1 MIWCITFCYFYV
13 ITCRFRSKY
22 TVYFVWFVRRFTVSN
37 SFQEKLVSESFKSV
51 CVYECFEIRSNF
63 IKSNKVSCVLS
74 EWFFAC
80 RSLVTIYFRSYEL
93 NKRSDT
99 KEIQIAQERYIN
111 CKLFYFKTNEFFFLR
126 DKCHRNKKKSEW
138 KQFQHTRWSMR
149 FSKIHENLHRCVVYF
164 DRVKVCAAYF
174 VLSGHKVCEYIARN
188 RVKCH
193 QFKIRFR

>member
-22 TVYFVWFVRRFTVSN
+22 TVYFVWLVRRFTVSN

-93 NKRSDT
+93 NKRCDT
-99 KEIQIAQERYIN
+99 KEIQIAQERSIN
-111 CKLFYFKTNEFFFLR
+111 CKLFYFKRMNFTSKRMNFFSYVI
-126 DKCHRNKKKSEW
+126 NAIETKKKANGNNSNTRVGQWDFQKFMRIYIDVLFILIEW
-138 KQFQHTRWSMR
+138 KYVLLILFYLDT
-149 FSKIHENLHRCVVYF
+149 KCVN
-164 DRVKVCAAYF
+164 
-174 VLSGHKVCEYIARN
+174 I
-188 RVKCH
+188 
-193 QFKIRFR
+193 